1 MKLIQTIDELQK
13 ELEILRNEGKTIGL
27 VPTMGALHEGHASLV
42 RRAVV
47 ENDVVVVS
55 DFVNP
60 TQFNDPNDLLKYPR
74 TLDADCDLL
83 EREGAKI
90 VFAPSVDEMYPEPD
104 TRQFSY
110 APLDTVMEGKYRPG
124 HFNGVCQIVSKL
136 FMIVGPDRAYFG
148 EKDFQQLAINREMV
162 KSLEMPV
169 QIVGCPIVREFD
181 GLALSSR
188 NARLSDM
195 ERKQAL
201 NISKTLFDSVKFAE
215 NHTVVETQQMVENA
229 IRNADG
235 LELEYFEIVD
245 GNTLQKITAWE
256 DTNYA
261 VGCITVFCGDV
272 RLIDNIKLKG

>member
-1 MKLIQTIDELQK
+1 MKARIPNQGMNQNAMLKKIQDMQ
-13 ELEILRNEGKTIGL
+13 
-27 VPTMGALHEGHASLV
+27 A
-42 RRAVV
+42 
-47 ENDVVVVS
+47 
-55 DFVNP
+55 
-60 TQFNDPNDLLKYPR
+60 
-74 TLDADCDLL
+74 
-83 EREGAKI
+83 
-90 VFAPSVDEMYPEPD
+90 
-104 TRQFSY
+104 
-110 APLDTVMEGKYRPG
+110 
-124 HFNGVCQIVSKL
+124 
-136 FMIVGPDRAYFG
+136 
-148 EKDFQQLAINREMV
+148 
-162 KSLEMPV
+162 
-169 QIVGCPIVREFD
+169 
-181 GLALSSR
+181 
-188 NARLSDM
+188 DM